1 MPPWLVELLCSAYQR
16 YSPHRKGCVMPV
28 SSSIALLV
36 VTIAGV
42 ALATQAPINAA
53 LGRSLGSPVAAAAV
67 SFGVG
72 LLLLVGLTLVIS
84 GPASFG
90 RVATTPSWQLLG
102 GLLGAFYVSAVLW
115 GVSTLGVLST
125 MAALILGQMSA
136 ALLLD
141 GMGLLG
147 LTVQALSPQRIAA
160 AGLVA
165 AGLVLSRL

>member
-1 MPPWLVELLCSAYQR
+1 
-16 YSPHRKGCVMPV
+16 MPV
-28 SSSIALLV
+28 SAPFALMV
-36 VTIAGV
+36 VVIAGI

-53 LGRSLGSPVAAAAV
+53 LGRSLGSPIAAAAV

-72 LLLLVGLTLVIS
+72 LVVLIGLTLVVS
-84 GPASFG
+84 GPQTFAKLG
-90 RVATTPSWQLLG
+90 VTPGWQLRG

-125 MAALILGQMSA
+125 MAALILGQMAA

-141 GMGLLG
+141 GNGLFG
-147 LTVQALSPQRIAA
+147 LPVQALTPQRIAA

-165 AGLVLSRL
+165 AGLVLSRI